1 MSLFKSKKELVIP
14 PSART
19 DDSATELVRVWSAHG
34 GLHCSLNVGSSKEK
48 QNEAILWGILLSDI
62 ARHAATALLEQKNW
76 DRDKTLREIQRVF
89 NEELDAP
96 TEEVSGAF
104 LK

>member
-1 MSLFKSKKELVIP
+1 
-14 PSART
+14 
-19 DDSATELVRVWSAHG
+19 
-34 GLHCSLNVGSSKEK
+34 VGSAGE
-48 QNEAILWGILLSDI
+48 NETIFWGILLSDI
-62 ARHAATALLEQKNW
+62 ARHAANALLEQKSW

-96 TEEVSGAF
+96 TADTSGDF

>member
-1 MSLFKSKKELVIP
+1 MSLFKSKNELAIP

-19 DDSATELVRVWSAHG
+19 DGSGRELVRAWSAHG
-34 GLHCSLNVGSSKEK
+34 GLQCSLNVGSAGE
-48 QNEAILWGILLSDI
+48 NETIFWGILLSDI
-62 ARHAATALLEQKNW
+62 ARHAANALLEQKSW

-96 TEEVSGAF
+96 TADTSGDF